1 MTGWIDPQEHRVDRR
16 SGEDVTTPLPAPVT
30 VGGVQIT
37 DAVTSVT
44 WTARPG
50 TGIGPDGSAEFT
62 ISAGPVPRRSTL
74 CSSPATQNYDNGTV
88 IRWDEPTSEGG
99 RETLHPVPTLTITEP
114 GVATADGT
122 TPTDSSHRPRKP

>member
-74 CSSPATQNYDNGTV
+74 CSSRQHRTTTTAPSSAGTNRPPRVAGKPCTQC
-88 IRWDEPTSEGG
+88 WP
-99 RETLHPVPTLTITEP
+99 
-114 GVATADGT
+114 
-122 TPTDSSHRPRKP
+122 